1 MQARPSIKTALCAG
15 RAIVDMTL
23 VWLPQYVRYR
33 SVRGSTLLQ
42 GTEIRAVPAEE
53 CE

>member
-1 MQARPSIKTALCAG
+1 MQGSPVDKTALCAG
-15 RAIVDMTL
+15 RAIAGMTQ
-23 VWLPQYVRYR
+23 VRVPQYVRCR

>member
-1 MQARPSIKTALCAG
+1 MKTAFCAG
-15 RAIVDMTL
+15 RAIVGITL
-23 VWLPQYVRYR
+23 VRVPQYVRYR